1 VNHAAVDVEVEATA
15 APPRVMVMVFPA
27 AAILVLLLLA
37 PPAPAPQPPP
47 LGPHPFQ
54 DFTLG
59 IEERLD
65 DLVGRLNQSE
75 LIGQLTETRTM
86 PIPRLGIRQ
95 YSFYG
100 ACLSGFDDGSVVGP
114 NVSTTAFPS
123 PITRGAS
130 WDAPLERRITS
141 AVGDEVRGVFAV
153 RGFGAKSCNGPPGC
167 NVWRDPRWG
176 RAYESYSEEP
186 LVIAKLAA
194 AAVLGL
200 QKGLESER
208 ASAASGYLKAAAG
221 ARHLG
226 VYSLECTVD
235 PMAPAGPNNTNLYPH
250 CGVDRSGFNADV
262 DDIDLHEIYM
272 PGYRAAVEANVST
285 VMCSTNSFRGTPACA
300 NGVLLKDLLKDT
312 WGFDGYVDPDD
323 GSCLRIWQST
333 MGAWKPQDG
342 PQFNHGFEHSPAAA
356 ITACFNGGSDLGDHY
371 AEFLPSAI
379 NEGLVKTERLRDSA
393 KRQFRIRMRLGEF
406 DPPVLVPWTKI
417 TAEQLGSAAH
427 RQLARE
433 AAVAGMTLVKNDHGI
448 LPLSSTKKQRILL
461 LGAHASYRW
470 APAGVDV
477 GALCARR
484 CNETSWGPGGRWGHT
499 CRCSQPAYYG
509 SCCTSMPGD
518 VIERYTGHPAGGRGR
533 GIPPLIEGLRSKVSS
548 AVELDWRLGA
558 NVSGHPEP
566 SSDPSSLSAR
576 RLIEDAV
583 AAAKNADLVILT
595 AGGWRGGESHDRLS
609 IGVMPQ
615 TEALARAIVATGK
628 PMVSLLYGDG
638 SALSSPYLMQKSTAV
653 LSVFVP
659 GEAHGDAVADVI
671 LGRASPSGAL
681 PVTVYTPEYAEA
693 VDFLDHSWRGQSDG
707 IGRGD
712 RYISNRSYVMLPF
725 GFALEYSSVHV
736 SLAKPD
742 NSGAVTVGLDGVLPV
757 NVSITNT
764 GRVHTISK
772 TVQLMLRE
780 KGVLMPNRANRWLGA
795 FAKVHNVSPG
805 ETKVVELE
813 VQSAQWSRFDAF
825 SQAWRAHPGTY
836 EAFLLQSCCPAC
848 AARGCPACTC
858 PELAAE
864 TLEFTV
870 VNAGTM

>member
-1 VNHAAVDVEVEATA
+1 
-15 APPRVMVMVFPA
+15 MVVPM
-27 AAILVLLLLA
+27 LLLLLLLLLA

-54 DFTLG
+54 DYRLG

-75 LIGQLTETRTM
+75 LIGQLTETQTL
-86 PIPRLGIRQ
+86 PIPRLGIKQ

-100 ACLSGFDDGSVVGP
+100 ACLSGFAVP
-114 NVSTTAFPS
+114 NSPNESTTAFPS

-130 WDAPLERRITS
+130 WDAALERRITS
-141 AVGDEVRGVFAV
+141 AVGDEVRGVFAE

-167 NVWRDPRWG
+167 NIWRDPRWG

-200 QKGLESER
+200 QTGVESER

-235 PMAPAGPNNTNLYPH
+235 PMAPAGPNNTNVYPH
-250 CGVDRSGFNADV
+250 CGVDRSGFNSDV
-262 DDIDLHEIYM
+262 DDIDLHEVYM
-272 PGYRAAVEANVST
+272 PGYKAAVEANVST
-285 VMCSTNSFRGTPACA
+285 VMCSTNSFRGIPACA
-300 NGVLLKDLLKDT
+300 NGGLLTDLLKKK

-323 GSCLRIWQST
+323 GSCLRVWQST

-342 PQFNHGFEHSPAAA
+342 PQFNHGYEHSAAAA

-371 AEFLPSAI
+371 AEFLPAAI
-379 NEGLVKTERLRDSA
+379 AEGRVQTQRLRDAA

-406 DPPVLVPWTKI
+406 DPPSLVPWTKI
-417 TAEQLGSAAH
+417 TAGALGSPAH
-427 RQLARE
+427 RELARE
-433 AAVAGMTLVKNDHGI
+433 AAVAGMTLVKNDQGI
-448 LPLSSTKKQRILL
+448 LPLSPTKKQRILL

-477 GALCARR
+477 DALCARQ
-484 CNETSWGPGGRWGHT
+484 CNETSWGPSGRWGHT
-499 CRCSQPAYYG
+499 CQCSQPAYYG
-509 SCCTSMPGD
+509 SCCTTMPGD
-518 VIERYTGHPAGGRGR
+518 VIERYTGNPVGGR
-533 GIPPLIEGLRSKVSS
+533 GIPPLIEGLRSQVGG
-548 AVELDWRLGA
+548 AVELDWQLGA
-558 NVSGHPEP
+558 NCTGHPQP
-566 SSDPSSLSAR
+566 SSDPSSSSALK
-576 RLIEDAV
+576 LIEDA
-583 AAAKNADLVILT
+583 AAAAQNADLVILT
-595 AGGWRGGESHDRLS
+595 AGGWQGGESHDRLS

-628 PMVSLLYGDG
+628 PLVTVLYGDG
-638 SALSSPYLMQKSTAV
+638 SALSSPYLMQHSKAV

-659 GEAHGDAVADVI
+659 GEAHGDAVADVL
-671 LGRASPSGAL
+671 LGRAPPSGAL

-725 GFALEYSSVHV
+725 GFGLEYSAVKV
-736 SLAKPD
+736 SLVKP
-742 NSGAVTVGLDGVLPV
+742 NSGSGSSGSGSSGRGDGGGGGDGGAVTVRVGGVLPV
-757 NVSITNT
+757 NVSIANT
-764 GRVHTISK
+764 GRLHSISK

-780 KGVLMPNRANRWLGA
+780 KGVHMPNRANRWLGA
-795 FAKVHNVSPG
+795 FTKVHDVAPG
-805 ETKVVELE
+805 ETKVVRKTPLGGGHFYKIFMHF
-813 VQSAQWSRFDAF
+813 VMHFYKITRNRPSTK
-825 SQAWRAHPGTY
+825 PGSGQT
-836 EAFLLQSCCPAC
+836 
-848 AARGCPACTC
+848 
-858 PELAAE
+858 
-864 TLEFTV
+864 
-870 VNAGTM
+870 